1 MMPDVVVVG
10 AGLWGLSVAWHLAG
24 RHGAKVRLIDRR
36 NAAGLETSAQS
47 AGQIGQVRQHGL
59 AVEAA
64 GHALEFASSLAHRR
78 DPQAFVRSGSVTLLE
93 REAAAAAWRSR
104 ITSASAAGVAIQRL
118 ASDDAR
124 RLVPGLR
131 GEFAAAYHVP
141 GDGYVSPRRY
151 LRALTADAAAL
162 GVVCEYGVEMQGF
175 DLDGARVVALRTS
188 RGSLSGGT
196 YLVATGPWTPLL
208 LGCGLPV
215 LPIAHGLARTAADAV
230 PAARSVVR
238 FPEHGLYVRPEE
250 DGHLFGRFVRHPHVA
265 DTSNQGFATPLE
277 PDYPELA
284 TTREVVARWMPRIGT
299 LPVEHFRQGWT
310 TCSPDGLPLAGQHPT
325 LRNAWMATACGAMG
339 VVWAAALGSW
349 LAESIVA
356 ERAVSPLMPLDPGR
370 FGSRSS
376 DHAWVRRSC
385 LRQHADHYGLAGLV
399 GPLAPGPAEEYST
412 WT

>member
-10 AGLWGLSVAWHLAG
+10 AGLWGLSVAWHLAA
-24 RHGAKVRLIDRR
+24 RHGARVRVVDRR
-36 NAAGLETSAQS
+36 DAAGLETSAQS

-64 GHALEFASSLAHRR
+64 GYALEFASSLAHRR
-78 DPQAFVRSGSVTLLE
+78 DPEAFVRSGSVTLVE
-93 REAAAAAWRSR
+93 RKAAAAAWRSR

-118 ASDDAR
+118 ASEDAR
-124 RLVPGLR
+124 RLVPGLY

-151 LRALTADAAAL
+151 LRALTADVAAL
-162 GVVCEYGVEMQGF
+162 GVVCEYGVEVQGF
-175 DLDGARVVALRTS
+175 DLDGASVVALRTS
-188 RGSLSGGT
+188 RGSLTGGT
-196 YLVATGPWTPLL
+196 YMVAAGPWTPML
-208 LGCGLPV
+208 LGRGLPV
-215 LPIAHGLARTAADAV
+215 LPIAHGLARTVADAV
-230 PAARSVVR
+230 PAARPVVR
-238 FPEHGLYVRPEE
+238 FPEHGLYVRSEQ
-250 DGHLFGRFVRHPHVA
+250 DGHLFGRFVRQPQVA
-265 DTSNQGFATPLE
+265 DTSGRGFTPLE
-277 PDYPELA
+277 PDYRELA
-284 TTREVVARWMPRIGT
+284 SARDLVARWLPRLAS
-299 LPVEHFRQGWT
+299 LPVDHFRQGWT

-356 ERAVSPLMPLDPGR
+356 ERAVPSLTPLAPGR
-370 FGSRSS
+370 FGARSS

-385 LRQHADHYGLAGLV
+385 LRQHVDYYGLAGLARS
-399 GPLAPGPAEEYST
+399 LAPGPAQEYST